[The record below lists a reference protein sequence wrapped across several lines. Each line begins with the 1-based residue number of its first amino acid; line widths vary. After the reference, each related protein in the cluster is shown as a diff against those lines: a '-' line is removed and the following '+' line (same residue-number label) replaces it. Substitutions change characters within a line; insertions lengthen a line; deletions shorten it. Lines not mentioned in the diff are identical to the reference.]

1 MLTHVSIP
9 HDYTIEYNHT
19 GYVHAC
25 VNVPYLFAI
34 GQFRSNGSILSC
46 TECRLYTCLNHSV
59 PINVTKDSVFSV
71 RQRTDL
77 WVPVQISEPWSGS
90 TLLSFVLRESLKR
103 SKRFL
108 GWIIAAIVGIISV
121 VTVGTVSGMALY
133 NSIQNH
139 DLPGKKDS
147 HDLWARQAQIDQQ
160 IQTRLD
166 DLQAALMYA
175 GDDLHA

>member
-46 TECRLYTCLNHSV
+46 TECRLCACLNHSV

-71 RQRTDL
+71 QQSTDL
-77 WVPVQISEPWSGS
+77 
-90 TLLSFVLRESLKR
+90 
-103 SKRFL
+103 
-108 GWIIAAIVGIISV
+108 
-121 VTVGTVSGMALY
+121 
-133 NSIQNH
+133 
-139 DLPGKKDS
+139 
-147 HDLWARQAQIDQQ
+147 
-160 IQTRLD
+160 
-166 DLQAALMYA
+166 
-175 GDDLHA
+175 